1 MRFHLDH
8 NPKKQGFEIDH
19 SQRLF
24 LTGSCFSDHI
34 GSLLR
39 DYKFKVLTNPS
50 GSLFNPLSIY
60 AGLISLMEQGPVNG
74 NLILERDGLFFSYL
88 HHSSV
93 HAHDKEELMKQITAS
108 NALAAAFLQEAD
120 HLILTFG
127 TAFFYH
133 HRQLN
138 TVVANCHKQPQQ
150 LFEKK
155 MAGPELIVEHS
166 SRLIE
171 KLQQFNPK
179 LKIIFTVSPVKYLKD
194 GLVEN
199 TLSKAALHLAIHQLI
214 KAHRNCFYFPAYELV
229 NDDLRDYRFYKKD
242 LAHPNEQAIDYV
254 WQKFSDCFFS
264 EAAILLNQKI
274 GQLNQALGHYELHSG
289 SEEQTKFQ
297 AFISRLKA
305 EIGQLAPN
313 LNI

>member
-8 NPKKQGFEIDH
+8 TPEKQSFEIDH
-19 SQRLF
+19 GQRIF
-24 LTGSCFSDHI
+24 LSGSCFSDHI
-34 GSLLR
+34 GDLLKE
-39 DYKFKVLTNPS
+39 YKFNVLNSPS
-50 GSLFNPLSIY
+50 GSLFNPLSIHG
-60 AGLISLMEQGPVNG
+60 GLLHLLDQVQMDEALV
-74 NLILERDGLFFSYL
+74 LEREGLCFSYL

-93 HAHDKEELMKQITAS
+93 HAKSKEELIKQVNAS
-108 NALAAAFLQEAD
+108 NAQASSFLKDAN

-150 LFEKK
+150 VFEKK
-155 MAGPELIVEHS
+155 MAEPELIVEHY

-171 KLQQFNPK
+171 KLQKFNPK

-199 TLSKAALHLAIHQLI
+199 TLSKAVLHLAIHRLI
-214 KAHRNCFYFPAYELV
+214 KACRNCFYFPAYELV

-242 LAHPNEQAIDYV
+242 LAHPNEQAIEYV
-254 WQKFSDCFFS
+254 WQKFSDCFFN
-264 EAAILLNQKI
+264 EATRTLNQKI
-274 GQLNQALGHYELHSG
+274 HQLNQAENHRTLNPG
-289 SEEQTKFQ
+289 SNDALKLQD
-297 AFISRLKA
+297 FIDRQKT
-305 EIGQLAPN
+305 EINRAYPYLS
-313 LNI
+313 I